1 MEGKAVFG
9 GGQGKGG
16 EADNKL
22 NIDSIIARLLEG
34 DLHSQN
40 SISLK
45 LLEIE
50 LNFKFGFSLW
60 TRRTLEYSTIVIIFP
75 FVVVQPPLSLF
86 IEKFSC
92 FYKSST
98 TILRPFSQGRPI
110 NAI

>member
-40 SISLK
+40 YFTQTTRNRIKFQIWVQLVDSENSRIQHNSNDIPTCCNSAPSLA
-45 LLEIE
+45 
-50 LNFKFGFSLW
+50 
-60 TRRTLEYSTIVIIFP
+60 VH
-75 FVVVQPPLSLF
+75 
-86 IEKFSC
+86 
-92 FYKSST
+92 
-98 TILRPFSQGRPI
+98 
-110 NAI
+110 

>member
-60 TRRTLEYSTIVIIFP
+60 TWRTLEYSTIVIIFP
-75 FVVVQPPLSLF
+75 FVVIQPPLSLF

-98 TILRPFSQGRPI
+98 TILQPFSQGRPI

>member
-34 DLHSQN
+34 DLHTQN

-50 LNFKFGFSLW
+50 LNFK
-60 TRRTLEYSTIVIIFP
+60 
-75 FVVVQPPLSLF
+75 
-86 IEKFSC
+86 SC
-92 FYKSST
+92 
-98 TILRPFSQGRPI
+98 
-110 NAI
+110 

>member
-40 SISLK
+40 SYFTQITRNRIKFQIWVQLVDSENSRIQHNSNNIPICCNSAPSLA
-45 LLEIE
+45 
-50 LNFKFGFSLW
+50 
-60 TRRTLEYSTIVIIFP
+60 VH
-75 FVVVQPPLSLF
+75 
-86 IEKFSC
+86 
-92 FYKSST
+92 
-98 TILRPFSQGRPI
+98 
-110 NAI
+110 

>member
-40 SISLK
+40 SVSLK

-50 LNFKFGFSLW
+50 LNFEFGFSVW
-60 TRRTLEYSTIVIIFP
+60 TRGTLDYITVIIIFP
-75 FVVVQPPLSLF
+75 FVVIQPPFSLH

-92 FYKSST
+92 FFKSST
-98 TILRPFSQGRPI
+98 TILQPFSQGRPI